1 MANRSTTRGQAA
13 ESGSAE
19 PDRDCTRYI
28 ASFWFDDPE
37 LWFAQFESQTAYS
50 GITDTQNY
58 GLVAK
63 LDSQTIREVADIVGN
78 PPEKDRYATLKGE
91 LIGRL
96 SSSRQEKIRRL
107 LEKEEI
113 GDRSPSKF
121 LRHLKALAGSSTTD
135 EFLGTIWMG
144 RLSPALRPILTVLS
158 PPLEKV
164 AAVADRVYG
173 TLPQASSAP
182 TVGEASSSN
191 GELADMRREMQ

>member
-50 GITDTQNY
+50 GITDTQKY
-58 GLVAK
+58 GLVIAK

-144 RLSPALRPILTVLS
+144 PPAPGAT
-158 PPLEKV
+158 PN
-164 AAVADRVYG
+164 
-173 TLPQASSAP
+173 
-182 TVGEASSSN
+182 SN
-191 GELADMRREMQ
+191 GAESAIREGGSSRRPSLRDSTTGLQRPNGRRGLLIKW